1 MTLFRDCLDDCG
13 LFDLGF
19 SGPKYTWNNRQ
30 REEDHVK
37 VRLDRAVANGDFTT
51 HFDEYNVENII
62 TTASDHLAILINL
75 STSRWDERPPVQQGF
90 RFEAAW
96 LRAPDYREV
105 LEKAWTDRAGG
116 DLSLQSTWA
125 TLNQVAVSLQ
135 SWSRETFG
143 AIRHKIRKI
152 ERKLHYLRV
161 SASGEGIDEIRNLEK
176 ELCKLFE
183 REEIMAR
190 QRSRVEWLR
199 EGDRNTSFFHA
210 RATARK

>member
-1 MTLFRDCLDDCG
+1 LPSEL
-13 LFDLGF
+13 LA
-19 SGPKYTWNNRQ
+19 
-30 REEDHVK
+30 K
-37 VRLDRAVANGDFTT
+37 VDSPL
-51 HFDEYNVENII
+51 
-62 TTASDHLAILINL
+62 
-75 STSRWDERPPVQQGF
+75 ERPPVQHGF

-105 LEKAWTDRAGG
+105 LEKAWTNRAGG

-125 TLNQVAVSLQ
+125 TLKQVTVSLQ

-143 AIRHKIRKI
+143 AVRHKIRKI

-176 ELCKLFE
+176 ELCELFE

-190 QRSRVEWLR
+190 QRS
-199 EGDRNTSFFHA
+199 
-210 RATARK
+210 